1 MRETF
6 STHPSKDAAAE
17 EKRKRLHSQGA
28 SKKPHQQID
37 LANVKPPARKVIQEE
52 LNQTM
57 QIN

>member
-6 STHPSKDAAAE
+6 STHKGNDDK
-17 EKRKRLHSQGA
+17 KRERLHSQGA
-28 SKKPHQQID
+28 SKKPSPIT
-37 LANVKPPARKVIQEE
+37 LENVKPPARKVIQEE